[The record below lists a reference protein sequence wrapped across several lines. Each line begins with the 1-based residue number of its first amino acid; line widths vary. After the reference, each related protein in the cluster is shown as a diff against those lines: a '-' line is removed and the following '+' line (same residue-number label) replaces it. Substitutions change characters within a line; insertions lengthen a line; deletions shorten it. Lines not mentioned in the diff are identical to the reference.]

1 MTARP
6 KSATHSMQ
14 DFSQISPEARERIA
28 NESLAGRR
36 RDGAQTRAKLLETA
50 MQEFAEKGLDAR
62 IEDISDASGT
72 NRRMAY
78 YYFGSK
84 EGLYLAA
91 LEATYLE
98 LAEAEQAIE
107 VDAMGPMEAI
117 AALVSAKFE
126 HFMAYPR
133 YVEFLKIE
141 NIYRGRHLK
150 TSQRMDELR
159 GPLRNVVEKVLKRG
173 QQMGV
178 MRENVDPLELYI
190 AICALGFF
198 AFSNQYTLGAM
209 FQVNLMAPDA
219 LQRRRQMMIEMVTAY
234 LASDARPTRKAA
246 ARAGDKRDA
255 RQT

>member
-1 MTARP
+1 MTTRS
-6 KSATHSMQ
+6 KSPTTMH
-14 DFSQISPEARERIA
+14 DFSQFSAEVPHRIA
-28 NESLAGRR
+28 SESLAGRR
-36 RDGAQTRAKLLETA
+36 RDGALTRAKLLETA

-62 IEDISDASGT
+62 IEDISAASGT

-98 LAEAEQAIE
+98 LAEAEQAID
-107 VDAMGPMEAI
+107 VDALGPTEAI

-126 HFMAYPR
+126 HFVAYPR

-141 NIYRGRHLK
+141 NVYRGRHLK

-159 GPLRNVVEKVLKRG
+159 GPLSKVVEKVLKRG
-173 QQMGV
+173 QELGV

-198 AFSNQYTLGAM
+198 AFSNQYTLGAT
-209 FQVNLMAPDA
+209 FQVDLMTPEA

-234 LASDARPTRKAA
+234 LASGARTTR
-246 ARAGDKRDA
+246 
-255 RQT
+255 

>member
-1 MTARP
+1 MSRRSKTAD
-6 KSATHSMQ
+6 SMR
-14 DFSQISPEARERIA
+14 DFSQFSPEVRHRIA
-28 NESLAGRR
+28 SESLAGRR
-36 RDGAQTRAKLLETA
+36 RDGALTRAKLLETA

-62 IEDISDASGT
+62 IEDISETSGT

-98 LAEAEQAIE
+98 LAEAEQAID
-107 VDAMGPMEAI
+107 VDALGPIEAI

-126 HFMAYPR
+126 HFVAHPR

-150 TSQRMDELR
+150 TSQRIDELR
-159 GPLRNVVEKVLKRG
+159 GPFSNVVKKVLKRG
-173 QQMGV
+173 QELGV
-178 MRENVDPLELYI
+178 MRENVDSLELYI

-209 FQVNLMAPDA
+209 FQVDLMTPEA
-219 LQRRRQMMIEMVTAY
+219 LQRRRQMMIDMVTAY
-234 LASDARPTRKAA
+234 LASGARVTRETPP
-246 ARAGDKRDA
+246 RTDGSRNVS
-255 RQT
+255 QT